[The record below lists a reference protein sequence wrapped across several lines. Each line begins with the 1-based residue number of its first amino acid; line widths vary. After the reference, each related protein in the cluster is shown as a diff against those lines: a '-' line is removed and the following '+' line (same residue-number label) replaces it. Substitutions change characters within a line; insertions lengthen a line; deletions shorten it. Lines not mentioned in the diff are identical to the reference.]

1 MIVFEE
7 IKWKNFLST
16 GNSFTEI
23 QIDDSP
29 SHLILGSNGAGKSTM
44 LDALC
49 FVLFNKPFNVLSQ
62 FTDKEKQF
70 NTRENLSDYINI
82 PNIYPAGRLDKDSEG
97 LLILT
102 DEGLLQ
108 SKISDPKYKVAK
120 TYWVQIEGKI
130 SKANL
135 EKLRQGVHL
144 KDGITLKA
152 QARRIIPQGL
162 WPRTPP
168 IRERKKIPVE
178 WLEIIIMEGRNRQ
191 VRRMTASVG
200 HPTLRLIRVQIGSW
214 KLDNLESGCIAII

>member
-1 MIVFEE
+1 MI
-7 IKWKNFLST
+7 
-16 GNSFTEI
+16 
-23 QIDDSP
+23 
-29 SHLILGSNGAGKSTM
+29 
-44 LDALC
+44 
-49 FVLFNKPFNVLSQ
+49 VLFNKPFNVLSQ

-135 EKLRQGVHL
+135 DFISHF
-144 KDGITLKA
+144 
-152 QARRIIPQGL
+152 
-162 WPRTPP
+162 
-168 IRERKKIPVE
+168 
-178 WLEIIIMEGRNRQ
+178 
-191 VRRMTASVG
+191 
-200 HPTLRLIRVQIGSW
+200 
-214 KLDNLESGCIAII
+214 

>member
-1 MIVFEE
+1 MI
-7 IKWKNFLST
+7 
-16 GNSFTEI
+16 
-23 QIDDSP
+23 
-29 SHLILGSNGAGKSTM
+29 
-44 LDALC
+44 
-49 FVLFNKPFNVLSQ
+49 VLFNKPFNVLSQ

-102 DEGLLQ
+102 DEGVLQ

-200 HPTLRLIRVQIGSW
+200 HPTLRLIRVQIGNW

>member
-1 MIVFEE
+1 M
-7 IKWKNFLST
+7 
-16 GNSFTEI
+16 
-23 QIDDSP
+23 
-29 SHLILGSNGAGKSTM
+29 
-44 LDALC
+44 
-49 FVLFNKPFNVLSQ
+49 
-62 FTDKEKQF
+62 
-70 NTRENLSDYINI
+70 
-82 PNIYPAGRLDKDSEG
+82 
-97 LLILT
+97 ILT